1 MRWRSVTKRVTS
13 TMSRRH
19 DTPNDKRRKRINAK
33 TNTKRCGALARIEKK
48 PGGGRSGVGRSSGG
62 GGVGGGG
69 GSSSSSRRRRGRR
82 RRRRRRERRR
92 ARRAGHRRGPQGL
105 RAGRRGRPGRTLSIC
120 SRSVSSLHPIDE
132 TGGPCLGGQGGTAKS
147 GHLVHFGLAY
157 LHLAWISLG

>member
-1 MRWRSVTKRVTS
+1 MGPKPYCNRIVTALHHAKVGQRCKSGSCACTAPAPIRWAAASVAPAAAVLG
-13 TMSRRH
+13 RRRPS
-19 DTPNDKRRKRINAK
+19 D
-33 TNTKRCGALARIEKK
+33 
-48 PGGGRSGVGRSSGG
+48 
-62 GGVGGGG
+62 
-69 GSSSSSRRRRGRR
+69 GSASRRRRGRR